1 MRILSGKL
9 KGSKILTNNK
19 KFEGSGS
26 FVTRPTSDRVKE
38 TLFNIIQHGFN
49 VDFSK
54 ISFLDCFSGSG
65 AVGLEAISRG
75 CSIVSF
81 LEKNSVACE
90 CITKNLTNFKL
101 YENEQSNIIRILNY
115 DFFDSK
121 LLPKNKFD
129 VVFLDPPYEM
139 MKAGKVFM
147 RLKELRVTKINS
159 LIIYE
164 SNRELAEVDGFE
176 ILRSRKIGRTHLNF
190 LKISDYC
197 I

>member
-19 KFEGSGS
+19 KFEGSGG

-81 LEKNSVACE
+81 LEKNSTACD
-90 CITKNLTNFKL
+90 CIAKNLTNFKL
-101 YENEQSNIIRILNY
+101 YEDEQANTIRILNF
-115 DFFDSK
+115 DFFDRK

-129 VVFLDPPYEM
+129 VVFLDPPYEL
-139 MKAGKVFM
+139 MKASKIFL

-164 SNRELAEVDGFE
+164 SNRELAKTDGFE
-176 ILRSRKIGRTHLNF
+176 ILRSRKIGRTYLNF
-190 LKISDYC
+190 LKVFE
-197 I
+197 

>member
-19 KFEGSGS
+19 KFEGSGG

-81 LEKNSVACE
+81 LEKNSTACD
-90 CITKNLTNFKL
+90 CIAKNLTNFKL
-101 YENEQSNIIRILNY
+101 YENEQANTFRILNF
-115 DFFDSK
+115 DFFDRK

-129 VVFLDPPYEM
+129 VVFLDPPYEL
-139 MKAGKVFM
+139 MKASKIFL

-164 SNRELAEVDGFE
+164 CNKELEKMDGFE
-176 ILRSRKIGRTHLNF
+176 ILRSRKIGKTYLNF
-190 LKISDYC
+190 FKGFNK
-197 I
+197 

>member
-19 KFEGSGS
+19 KFEGSGG

-81 LEKNSVACE
+81 LEKNSTACD
-90 CITKNLTNFKL
+90 CIAKNLTNFKL
-101 YENEQSNIIRILNY
+101 YENEQANSFRILNF
-115 DFFDSK
+115 DFFDRK

-129 VVFLDPPYEM
+129 VVFLDPPYAL
-139 MKAGKVFM
+139 MKASKIFL

-164 SNRELAEVDGFE
+164 SNRELAKTDGFE
-176 ILRSRKIGRTHLNF
+176 ILRSRKIGRTYLNF
-190 LKISDYC
+190 LKVFE
-197 I
+197 

>member
-81 LEKNSVACE
+81 LEKNSTACD
-90 CITKNLTNFKL
+90 CIAKNLTNFKL
-101 YENEQSNIIRILNY
+101 YENEQANTFRILNF
-115 DFFDSK
+115 DFFDRK

-129 VVFLDPPYEM
+129 VVFLDPPYEL
-139 MKAGKVFM
+139 MKASKIFL

-164 SNRELAEVDGFE
+164 SNRELATVDGFE
-176 ILRSRKIGRTHLNF
+176 ILRSRKIGRTYLNF
-190 LKISDYC
+190 LKAFH
-197 I
+197 

>member
-121 LLPKNKFD
+121 LLPKTKFD

-164 SNRELAEVDGFE
+164 CNKELEKMDGLDL
-176 ILRSRKIGRTHLNF
+176 LRSKKIGKTYLNF
-190 LKISDYC
+190 FKGFNE
-197 I
+197 

>member
-19 KFEGSGS
+19 KFEGSGG

-65 AVGLEAISRG
+65 AIGLEAISRG

-81 LEKNSVACE
+81 LEKNSTACD
-90 CITKNLTNFKL
+90 CIAKNLTNFKL
-101 YENEQSNIIRILNY
+101 YENEQANTFRILNF
-115 DFFDSK
+115 DFFDRK

-129 VVFLDPPYEM
+129 VVFLDPPYEL
-139 MKAGKVFM
+139 MKASKIFL

-164 SNRELAEVDGFE
+164 SNRELAKTDGFE
-176 ILRSRKIGRTHLNF
+176 ILRSRKIGRTYLNF
-190 LKISDYC
+190 LKVFE
-197 I
+197 

>member
-19 KFEGSGS
+19 KFEGSGG

-81 LEKNSVACE
+81 LEKNSTACD
-90 CITKNLTNFKL
+90 CIAKNLTNFKL
-101 YENEQSNIIRILNY
+101 YENEQANTFRILNF
-115 DFFDSK
+115 DFFDRK

-129 VVFLDPPYEM
+129 VVFLDPPYEL
-139 MKAGKVFM
+139 MKASKIFL

-164 SNRELAEVDGFE
+164 SNRELAKTDGFE
-176 ILRSRKIGRTHLNF
+176 ILRSRKIGRTYLNF
-190 LKISDYC
+190 LKVFE
-197 I
+197 

>member
-9 KGSKILTNNK
+9 KGSKILTNNR

-49 VDFSK
+49 LDFSK

-81 LEKNSVACE
+81 LEKNSTACD
-90 CITKNLTNFKL
+90 CIAKNLTNFKL
-101 YENEQSNIIRILNY
+101 YENEQANSFRILNF
-115 DFFDSK
+115 DFFDRK

-129 VVFLDPPYEM
+129 VVFLDPPYAL
-139 MKAGKVFM
+139 MKASKIFL

-164 SNRELAEVDGFE
+164 SNRELAAVDGFE
-176 ILRSRKIGRTHLNF
+176 ILRSRKIGRT
-190 LKISDYC
+190 
-197 I
+197 

>member
-9 KGSKILTNNK
+9 KGSKIQTNNE

-81 LEKNSVACE
+81 LEKNSTACK

-101 YENEQSNIIRILNY
+101 YENDQGNTFRILNY

-121 LLPKNKFD
+121 LLPKYKFD
-129 VVFLDPPYEM
+129 VVFLDPPYDL

-164 SNRELAEVDGFE
+164 SNREVAKADGFE

-190 LKISDYC
+190 LKVFD
-197 I
+197 

>member
-9 KGSKILTNNK
+9 KGSKIQTNNE
-19 KFEGSGS
+19 KFEGSGN

-81 LEKNSVACE
+81 LEKNSTACD
-90 CITKNLTNFKL
+90 CIAKNLTNFKL
-101 YENEQSNIIRILNY
+101 YENEQANTFHILNF
-115 DFFDSK
+115 DFFDRK

-129 VVFLDPPYEM
+129 VVFLDPPYEL
-139 MKAGKVFM
+139 MKASKIFL

-164 SNRELAEVDGFE
+164 SNEELAKTDGFE

-190 LKISDYC
+190 LKVFD
-197 I
+197 

>member
-26 FVTRPTSDRVKE
+26 FVIRPTSDRVKE

-90 CITKNLTNFKL
+90 CITKNLTNFRL
-101 YENEQSNIIRILNY
+101 YENEQSNTIRILNY

-147 RLKELRVTKINS
+147 RLKELRVTKSNS

-164 SNRELAEVDGFE
+164 CNKELEKINGLE
-176 ILRSRKIGRTHLNF
+176 LLRSKKIGKTYLNF
-190 LKISDYC
+190 FKGFNE
-197 I
+197 

>member
-19 KFEGSGS
+19 KFQGSGG

-81 LEKNSVACE
+81 LEKNSTACD
-90 CITKNLTNFKL
+90 CIAKNLTNFKL
-101 YENEQSNIIRILNY
+101 YENEQANSFHILNS
-115 DFFDSK
+115 DFFDRK

-129 VVFLDPPYEM
+129 VVFLDPPYEL
-139 MKAGKVFM
+139 MKASKIFL

-164 SNRELAEVDGFE
+164 SNRELAKTDGFE
-176 ILRSRKIGRTHLNF
+176 ILRSRKIGRTYLNF
-190 LKISDYC
+190 LKVFE
-197 I
+197 

>member
-81 LEKNSVACE
+81 LEKNSTACE
-90 CITKNLTNFKL
+90 YIKKNLTNFNL
-101 YENEQSNIIRILNY
+101 YENDQASTFRILNY

-121 LLPKNKFD
+121 LLPNKKFD
-129 VVFLDPPYEM
+129 IVFLDPPYELT
-139 MKAGKVFM
+139 KASKVFKK
-147 RLKELRVTKINS
+147 LKELRVTKINS

-164 SNRELAEVDGFE
+164 SNRELATVDGFE
-176 ILRSRKIGRTHLNF
+176 ILRIRKIGKTHLNF
-190 LKISDYC
+190 LKKKPMMR
-197 I
+197 

>member
-90 CITKNLTNFKL
+90 CIAKNLTNFKL
-101 YENEQSNIIRILNY
+101 YENDQSNTIQILNY
-115 DFFDSK
+115 DFFDCK

-139 MKAGKVFM
+139 MKANKVFM

-164 SNRELAEVDGFE
+164 SNRKLAKTDGFE
-176 ILRSRKIGRTHLNF
+176 ILRSRKIGRTYLNF
-190 LKISDYC
+190 LKAFH
-197 I
+197 

>member
-81 LEKNSVACE
+81 LEKNSTACD
-90 CITKNLTNFKL
+90 CIAKNLTNFKL
-101 YENEQSNIIRILNY
+101 YENEQANTFRILNF
-115 DFFDSK
+115 DFFDRK

-129 VVFLDPPYEM
+129 VVFLDPPYEL
-139 MKAGKVFM
+139 MKASKIFL

-164 SNRELAEVDGFE
+164 SNRELAKTDGFE
-176 ILRSRKIGRTHLNF
+176 ILRSRKIGRTYLNF
-190 LKISDYC
+190 LKVFE
-197 I
+197 

>member
-19 KFEGSGS
+19 KFEGSGG

-81 LEKNSVACE
+81 LEKNRTACDF
-90 CITKNLTNFKL
+90 IAKNLTNFKL
-101 YENEQSNIIRILNY
+101 YENEQANTFRILNF
-115 DFFDSK
+115 DFFDRK

-129 VVFLDPPYEM
+129 VVFLDPPYEL
-139 MKAGKVFM
+139 MKASKIFL

-164 SNRELAEVDGFE
+164 SNRELATVDGFE
-176 ILRSRKIGRTHLNF
+176 ILRSRKIGRTYLNF
-190 LKISDYC
+190 LKVFE
-197 I
+197 

>member
-19 KFEGSGS
+19 KFEGSGG

-81 LEKNSVACE
+81 LEKNSTACD
-90 CITKNLTNFKL
+90 CIAKNLTKFKL
-101 YENEQSNIIRILNY
+101 YENDQANSFRILNF
-115 DFFDSK
+115 DFFDRK

-129 VVFLDPPYEM
+129 VVFLDPPYEL
-139 MKAGKVFM
+139 MKASKIFL

-164 SNRELAEVDGFE
+164 SNRELAKTDGFE
-176 ILRSRKIGRTHLNF
+176 ILRSRKIGRTYLNF
-190 LKISDYC
+190 LKVFE
-197 I
+197 

>member
-19 KFEGSGS
+19 KFEGSGG

-81 LEKNSVACE
+81 LEKNSTACD
-90 CITKNLTNFKL
+90 CIAKNLTNFKL
-101 YENEQSNIIRILNY
+101 YENEQANSFRILNF
-115 DFFDSK
+115 DFFDRK

-129 VVFLDPPYEM
+129 VVFLDPPYAL
-139 MKAGKVFM
+139 MKASKIFL

-164 SNRELAEVDGFE
+164 SNRELAKADGFE
-176 ILRSRKIGRTHLNF
+176 TVSYTHLT
-190 LKISDYC
+190 LPTICSV
-197 I
+197 

>member
-19 KFEGSGS
+19 KFQGSGG

-81 LEKNSVACE
+81 LEKNSTACD
-90 CITKNLTNFKL
+90 CIAKNLTNFKL
-101 YENEQSNIIRILNY
+101 YENEQANTLRILNF
-115 DFFDSK
+115 DFFDRK

-129 VVFLDPPYEM
+129 VVFLDPPYEL
-139 MKAGKVFM
+139 MKASKIFL

-164 SNRELAEVDGFE
+164 SNRELAKTDGFE
-176 ILRSRKIGRTHLNF
+176 ILRSRKIGRTYLNF
-190 LKISDYC
+190 LKAFH
-197 I
+197 

>member
-9 KGSKILTNNK
+9 KGSKIQTNNE
-19 KFEGSGS
+19 KFEGSGN

-81 LEKNSVACE
+81 LEKNSTACD
-90 CITKNLTNFKL
+90 CIAKNLTNFKL
-101 YENEQSNIIRILNY
+101 YENEQANTFRILNF
-115 DFFDSK
+115 DFFDRK

-129 VVFLDPPYEM
+129 VVFLDPPYEL
-139 MKAGKVFM
+139 MKASKIFL

-164 SNRELAEVDGFE
+164 SNRELAKTDGFE
-176 ILRSRKIGRTHLNF
+176 ILRSRKIGRTYLNF
-190 LKISDYC
+190 LKVFE
-197 I
+197 

>member
-19 KFEGSGS
+19 KFEGSGG

-38 TLFNIIQHGFN
+38 TLFNIMQHGFN

-81 LEKNSVACE
+81 LEKNSTACD
-90 CITKNLTNFKL
+90 CIAKNLTNFKL
-101 YENEQSNIIRILNY
+101 YENEQANTFRILNF
-115 DFFDSK
+115 DFFDRK
-121 LLPKNKFD
+121 LLPKKKFD
-129 VVFLDPPYEM
+129 VVFIDPPYEM
-139 MKAGKVFM
+139 VKASKVFM

-164 SNRELAEVDGFE
+164 SNRELAKTDGFE
-176 ILRSRKIGRTHLNF
+176 ILRSRKIGRTYLNF
-190 LKISDYC
+190 LKVFE
-197 I
+197 

>member
-19 KFEGSGS
+19 KFEGSGG

-65 AVGLEAISRG
+65 AIGLEAISRG

-81 LEKNSVACE
+81 LEKNSTACD
-90 CITKNLTNFKL
+90 CIEKNLTNFKL
-101 YENEQSNIIRILNY
+101 YENEQANTFRILNF
-115 DFFDSK
+115 DFFDRK

-129 VVFLDPPYEM
+129 VVFLDPPYEL
-139 MKAGKVFM
+139 MKASKIFL

-164 SNRELAEVDGFE
+164 SNRELAKTDGFE
-176 ILRSRKIGRTHLNF
+176 ILRSRKIGRTYLNF
-190 LKISDYC
+190 LKVFE
-197 I
+197 

>member
-19 KFEGSGS
+19 KFEGSGG

-81 LEKNSVACE
+81 LEKNSTACD
-90 CITKNLTNFKL
+90 CIAKNLTNFKL
-101 YENEQSNIIRILNY
+101 YENEQANTFRILNF
-115 DFFDSK
+115 DFFDRK

-129 VVFLDPPYEM
+129 VVFLDPPYEL
-139 MKAGKVFM
+139 MKASKIFL

-164 SNRELAEVDGFE
+164 SNRELAKTDGFE
-176 ILRSRKIGRTHLNF
+176 ILRSRKVGRTYLNF
-190 LKISDYC
+190 LKVFD
-197 I
+197 

>member
-65 AVGLEAISRG
+65 AVGFEAISRG
-75 CSIVSF
+75 CTKVSF

-101 YENEQSNIIRILNY
+101 HHNKQENSFCVLKY
-115 DFFDSK
+115 DFFDKK
-121 LLPKNKFD
+121 LSPSNKFD
-129 VVFLDPPYEM
+129 VVFLDPPYDL
-139 MKAGKVFM
+139 MKVGNVFM

-164 SNRELAEVDGFE
+164 CNKELEKMDGFE
-176 ILRSRKIGRTHLNF
+176 ILRSKKIVKTYLNF
-190 LKISDYC
+190 FKGFNE
-197 I
+197 

>member
-9 KGSKILTNNK
+9 KGSKIFTNRE
-19 KFEGSGS
+19 KFKGSNV
-26 FVTRPTSDRVKE
+26 FITRPTSDRVKE
-38 TLFNIIQHGFN
+38 TLFNIMQHGFN
-49 VDFSK
+49 INFSK

-75 CSIVSF
+75 CTKVSF

-101 YENEQSNIIRILNY
+101 HHNEQENSFCVLKY
-115 DFFDSK
+115 DFFDKK
-121 LLPKNKFD
+121 LSPSYKFD
-129 VVFLDPPYEM
+129 VVFLDPPYDL

-147 RLKELRVTKINS
+147 RLKELRVTQINS

-164 SNRELAEVDGFE
+164 SNKELVKIDGLE
-176 ILRSRKIGRTHLNF
+176 ILKSRKIGKTHLNF
-190 LKISDYC
+190 LKVFDW
-197 I
+197 

>member
-19 KFEGSGS
+19 KFEGSGG

-81 LEKNSVACE
+81 LEKNSTACD
-90 CITKNLTNFKL
+90 CIAKNLTNFKL
-101 YENEQSNIIRILNY
+101 YENEQANTFRILNF
-115 DFFDSK
+115 DFFDRK

-129 VVFLDPPYEM
+129 VVFLDPPYEL
-139 MKAGKVFM
+139 MKASKIFL

-164 SNRELAEVDGFE
+164 SNRELAKTDGFE
-176 ILRSRKIGRTHLNF
+176 ILRSKKIGRTYLNF
-190 LKISDYC
+190 LKVFE
-197 I
+197 

>member
-38 TLFNIIQHGFN
+38 TLFNIIQHGFKF
-49 VDFSK
+49 DFSK

-75 CSIVSF
+75 SSIVYF
-81 LEKNSVACE
+81 LEKNSTACE
-90 CITKNLTNFKL
+90 CIAKNLTNFKL
-101 YENEQSNIIRILNY
+101 YENDQANTFRILNY

-129 VVFLDPPYEM
+129 VVFLDPPYEL

-147 RLKELRVTKINS
+147 RLKELRVTKTNS

-164 SNRELAEVDGFE
+164 SNRELGKTDGFE

-190 LKISDYC
+190 LKVFD
-197 I
+197 

>member
-19 KFEGSGS
+19 KFEGSGG

-81 LEKNSVACE
+81 LEKNSTACD
-90 CITKNLTNFKL
+90 CIAKNLTNFKL
-101 YENEQSNIIRILNY
+101 YENEQANTFRILNF
-115 DFFDSK
+115 DFFDRK

-129 VVFLDPPYEM
+129 VVFLDPPYEL
-139 MKAGKVFM
+139 MKASKIFL

-164 SNRELAEVDGFE
+164 SNSEIEKVDGLKF
-176 ILRSRKIGRTHLNF
+176 LKSRKIGKTHLSF
-190 LKISDYC
+190 LKGFN
-197 I
+197 